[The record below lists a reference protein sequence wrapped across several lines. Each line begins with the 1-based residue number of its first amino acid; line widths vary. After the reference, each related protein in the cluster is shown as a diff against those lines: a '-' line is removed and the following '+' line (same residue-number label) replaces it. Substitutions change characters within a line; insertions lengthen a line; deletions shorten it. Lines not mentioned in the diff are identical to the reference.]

1 MPFPTPDRQD
11 DLRPGLTAVTMR
23 AAFDRRFRS
32 ALMEDP
38 HRAIRDSFGI
48 ELPATLRLRFLEKP
62 GDVDLLV
69 VLPDLVDEAPLSHR
83 ELDRVPGGAGCLE
96 WHALVVAALT

>member
-1 MPFPTPDRQD
+1 MPSQEDI
-11 DLRPGLTAVTMR
+11 RPGLTAVTMR

-48 ELPATLRLRFLEKP
+48 ELPSTLRVRFLEKP

-69 VLPDLVDEAPLSHR
+69 VLPDLVDDTPLSHH
-83 ELDRVPGGAGCLE
+83 ELERIPGGAHVLADLSG
-96 WHALVVAALT
+96 WPAVLVPALT